1 MRLTIIADDKTV
13 GVDGKFYLDIDLT
26 KLDATIHAV
35 QWYGEYGEVEY
46 KTQFQN
52 GAIVKPANLLF
63 TDITPYQ
70 FAIDGWNARTALIL
84 EQKQLAQK
92 AFILKQEQLQAN
104 TTNTTNT
111 QNPV

>member
-26 KLDATIHAV
+26 ELDATIHAV

-70 FAIDGWNARTALIL
+70 FAIDGWNARKALIL
-84 EQKQLAQK
+84 EQEQLAQK
-92 AFILKQEQLQAN
+92 ALILKQEQLQAN